1 MSKLSVKIF
10 EAVTGATAFATMLAS
25 RAMAVEEGNNIQ
37 NSSLQKGVEAMHAEG
52 MPTQLM
58 GGDGTLSNII
68 NTILYVAGVIAVA
81 MLIIGGIRFMISRGD
96 KDKVQKA
103 KNTIVY
109 AIIGLILVI
118 FSYAIVNF
126 IVSAT
131 GKLTA

>member
-1 MSKLSVKIF
+1 MSKFSAKIF
-10 EAVTGATAFATMLAS
+10 EVVTGATAFATLLAS
-25 RAMAVEEGNNIQ
+25 RTFAVEEDSNIQ
-37 NSSLQKGVEAMHAEG
+37 DSPLQKGVDIMHADG
-52 MPTQLM
+52 MPTKLV
-58 GGDGTLSNII
+58 GVDGTFSNVV
-68 NTILYVAGVIAVA
+68 NTILYVTGIIAVA

>member
-1 MSKLSVKIF
+1 MSKISAKIF
-10 EAVTGATAFATMLAS
+10 EVVTGATAAATLFAS
-25 RAMAVEEGNNIQ
+25 RTFAVEEGNDIH
-37 NSSLQKGVEAMHAEG
+37 NSSLQKGVDVMHAEG
-52 MPTQLM
+52 MPTQLL
-58 GGDGTLSNII
+58 GVDGTFSNII
-68 NTILYVAGVIAVA
+68 NTILYIAGVVAVA

-103 KNTIVY
+103 KNTVVY

>member
-1 MSKLSVKIF
+1 MSKFSAKIF
-10 EAVTGATAFATMLAS
+10 EAFTGATAFATILAS
-25 RAMAVEEGNNIQ
+25 RTFATEEANSIQ
-37 NSSLQKGVEAMHAEG
+37 SSSLQKGVDAMHAEG
-52 MPTQLM
+52 MPTQLV
-58 GGDGTLSNII
+58 GVDGSFSNVI
-68 NTILYVAGVIAVA
+68 NTILYVAGIVAVA

-103 KNTIVY
+103 KNTIIY

>member
-10 EAVTGATAFATMLAS
+10 EAVTGATTFATMLAS

>member
-25 RAMAVEEGNNIQ
+25 RAMAAEEGSDIQ
-37 NSSLQKGVEAMHAEG
+37 NSSLQRGVDVMHAEG
-52 MPTQLM
+52 MPTRLV
-58 GGDGTLSNII
+58 GVDGTFSNII
-68 NTILYVAGVIAVA
+68 NTILYVAGVVAVT

-103 KNTIVY
+103 KNTVVY